1 MEASLGKK
9 DKPVHLSS
17 GHYSKRISDI
27 SSQPTLFYDV
37 EESRGWLVDGA
48 SALLHLVR
56 ASIHRD
62 SQDPVYQSR
71 WEFDKPLNH
80 HLATQPAAFQT
91 LTDLENLNR
100 VLFRALKQTDGGK
113 MVEAPY
119 HFNQRVQEILDNF
132 ELLADYDID
141 SKYRDGYRFR
151 QTATGIR
158 KTIMGF
164 DFWDLANAERRTWPR
179 AHNLQSNGHGWA
191 DYISSIRATTLFGGH
206 FGELLESASPADV
219 CPEWRAV
226 PVGAECLAVSLS
238 TLKLIQKG
246 RPSRGSRPGEITKE
260 ITWSSRLELFSPC
273 SCLSTTTAAAAAAA
287 AASASTSMVQSHS
300 HHNPVQLLL
309 PKAWAWRTVLEIPKI
324 HSSISLGDLGDDGAV
339 LFGHTPYKLTRIA
352 LDDTISLQTSTAA
365 GTTDSASNLGVP
377 STKIVTPDSS
387 IGKVDTGPG
396 RASGRG
402 SEEAGPGGKSWFRK
416 LRNMKTR
423 K

>member
-9 DKPVHLSS
+9 DKPVRLLT
-17 GHYSKRISDI
+17 GDYSKRISNI
-27 SSQPTLFYDV
+27 SSQPILFYDV
-37 EESRGWLVDGA
+37 QDNRGWLVDGA

-62 SQDPVYQSR
+62 SQNPVYQSK

-80 HLATQPAAFQT
+80 HLTTQPAAFQT

-100 VLFRALKQTDGGK
+100 VLFRALKQIDGGK

-119 HFNQRVQEILDNF
+119 HFNQRVQQILDNF

-151 QTATGIR
+151 QTPTGIR

-191 DYISSIRATTLFGGH
+191 DYISSIKATMLFGGN
-206 FGELLESASPADV
+206 FGELLQAASPVDV

-226 PVGAECLAVSLS
+226 PVGAECLAVSIS
-238 TLKLIQKG
+238 TLKLIKKG
-246 RPSRGSRPGEITKE
+246 RPPRATRPGEITKE

-273 SCLSTTTAAAAAAA
+273 SCLSVTTTAAAS
-287 AASASTSMVQSHS
+287 ASASTVQSHS

-324 HSSISLGDLGDDGAV
+324 HSSINLSDLGDEGAV
-339 LFGHTPYKLTRIA
+339 LFGHTPYKLTGSA
-352 LDDTISLQTSTAA
+352 FDDTISQQTSTAA
-365 GTTDSASNLGVP
+365 GTTDSASNPGVP
-377 STKIVTPDSS
+377 STKVMTPNSS
-387 IGKVDTGPG
+387 IGKVYTGAG
-396 RASGRG
+396 SVSGRG
-402 SEEAGPGGKSWFRK
+402 SQEARPDSKSWLFRK
-416 LRNMKTR
+416 LRNIKTR